1 MKDLWWR
8 IRGYLRLRL
17 TGADPERTLRHM
29 AGKIRMEDVCRAGP
43 LEVEFSVSSSDL
55 DTVHAIAERFG
66 DRIEILEHG
75 GFPQIVEKCLSY
87 PVICLTVALMI
98 FASLWLPGRVLFFRV
113 EGNQTVPVRRILEE
127 AAGCGL
133 HFGAERGMVRSERV
147 KNRLLDALPELSW
160 IGVNTSGTVA
170 TITVQE
176 RQRSPEQIQRSPG
189 NIVSAADGIVTAVTA
204 TAGTPLVKP
213 GDGVRI
219 GQTLISGYT
228 DLGLCTHVEAADGEI
243 FALTERS
250 VKAVLPG
257 ETRQIAEN
265 GATVK
270 KYSLLIG
277 KNRINLYS
285 DSGILHTGC
294 GKMTQIRVLTLPGG
308 WTLPLALM
316 VETFTVSETYSAERD
331 PEEAEAML
339 LDAARAE
346 LEQRMIAGEIRG
358 ADAALDQ
365 GEKIYRLTLHCRC
378 HEMIGRHSSGILTEG
393 DTNDGENDERGA
405 G

>member
-1 MKDLWWR
+1 MKDLWWL
-8 IRGYLRLRL
+8 IRGHYRLRL
-17 TGADPERTLRHM
+17 TGADPARTLRHLS
-29 AGKIRMEDVCRAGP
+29 GKIRLEDVCRTGP

-55 DTVHAIAERFG
+55 ETVRVIAERFG
-66 DRIEILEHG
+66 DRIEILERG
-75 GFPQIVEKCLSY
+75 GFPQTVEKCLSY
-87 PVICLTVALMI
+87 PVICLTVVLMI

-113 EGNQTVPVRRILEE
+113 EGSQTVPERRILEE
-127 AAGCGL
+127 AAACGL
-133 HFGAERGMVRSERV
+133 QFGAERGTVRSERV

-160 IGVNTSGTVA
+160 VGVNTSGTVA

-189 NIVSAADGIVTAVTA
+189 NIVASADGIVTGVTA
-204 TAGTPLVKP
+204 TAGTPLVQP
-213 GDGVRI
+213 GDGVQA

-228 DLGLCTHVEAADGEI
+228 DLGLCTHVETAEGEV

-250 VKAVLPG
+250 VEAVLPG
-257 ETRQIAEN
+257 ETRMIAEN
-265 GATVK
+265 SSTVK

-277 KNRINLYS
+277 KNRINFYS

-316 VETFTVSETYSAERD
+316 VETFAVSETYSAERD
-331 PEEAEAML
+331 PEEAESML
-339 LDAARAE
+339 IDAARAE
-346 LEQRMIAGEIRG
+346 LEQRMIAGEIRS
-358 ADAALDQ
+358 ADAVLA
-365 GEKIYRLTLHCRC
+365 EAEHRYRLTLQCRC
-378 HEMIGRHSSGILTEG
+378 HEMIGRYSSGIMTEG